1 MARPRT
7 SGTRERIQATALE
20 LFTKQGVQNTS
31 LRQIAEHLGLTKP
44 ALYYHFSSREELV
57 VSLVQPLI
65 DDVEA
70 LLADDEHHDRTP
82 DPRALLGRYF
92 DVSYRHRAVM
102 TFLLR
107 DLGALSETGLVE
119 RIVNWRRRLVAL
131 LAGPEADVSAQ
142 ARAIVALG
150 GLGDCLVLLGDT
162 DIETLRTAALDA
174 ACAALGPLATR

>member
-1 MARPRT
+1 M
-7 SGTRERIQATALE
+7 TALPAVRGAHLVGSINQPTAAATLRVVAENLGSDLARVPDGEVGE
-20 LFTKQGVQNTS
+20 L
-31 LRQIAEHLGLTKP
+31 
-44 ALYYHFSSREELV
+44 
-57 VSLVQPLI
+57 
-65 DDVEA
+65 EA

-162 DIETLRTAALDA
+162 DVETLRTAALDA